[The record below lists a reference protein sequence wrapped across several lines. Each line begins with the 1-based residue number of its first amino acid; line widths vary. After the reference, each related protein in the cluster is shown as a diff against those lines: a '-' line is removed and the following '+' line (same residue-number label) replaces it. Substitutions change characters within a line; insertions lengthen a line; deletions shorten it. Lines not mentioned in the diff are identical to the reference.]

1 MCFFRKKKVS
11 DMTKQDRELIE
22 LNEKSVESLIVLANG
37 NANLIK
43 ELNVLKE
50 KIKYLIASDKAKIYD
65 YDKTIKNKIGDLR
78 IALTRSDGSDNRSI
92 KQLIA
97 EIDLAIADRN
107 AWD

>member
-11 DMTKQDRELIE
+11 ELTKQDRELIE
-22 LNEKSVESLIVLANG
+22 FNEKSVESLIVLTNG

-43 ELNVLKE
+43 ALKELQE

-65 YDKTIKNKIGDLR
+65 YDKMIKNKIGDLR
-78 IALTRSDGSDNRSI
+78 IALTRSEGADNRNI
-92 KQLIA
+92 DQLIA

-107 AWD
+107 AWC